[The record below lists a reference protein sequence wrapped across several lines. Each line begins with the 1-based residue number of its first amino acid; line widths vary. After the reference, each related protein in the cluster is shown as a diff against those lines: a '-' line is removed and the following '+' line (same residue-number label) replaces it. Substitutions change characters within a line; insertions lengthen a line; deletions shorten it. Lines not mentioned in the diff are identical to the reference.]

1 MNLQKTKLIHYLCND
16 NLDVRDILVVKSA
29 KVSLTLFVC
38 YNEYGGYMRI
48 LVTRH
53 GQTDWNVLK
62 KVQGKADINLNEF
75 GKEQALITKN
85 ALNNEKIDLIICS
98 PLKRARET
106 AEIINKDRNIKILF
120 DDRISE
126 RDFGEFEGIETSN
139 FDFRGYWDYYKNYKY
154 DKAENIQE
162 FFKRVYNFLDSIIEE
177 YKDKTIL
184 LVTHGGVSIP
194 INCYFNKNIPEGS
207 LVDAG
212 LVLGNCQVKIY
223 SKE

>member
-1 MNLQKTKLIHYLCND
+1 
-16 NLDVRDILVVKSA
+16 
-29 KVSLTLFVC
+29 
-38 YNEYGGYMRI
+38 MRI

-62 KVQGKADINLNEF
+62 RVQGKADINLNEF

-106 AEIINKDRNIKILF
+106 AEIINYGRNIKILF

-139 FDFRGYWDYYKNYKY
+139 FDFHGYWDYYKNYKY

-177 YKDKTIL
+177 YKDKIIL

-194 INCYFNKNIPEGS
+194 ISCYFNKNIPEGS
-207 LVDAG
+207 LIDAG
-212 LVLGNCQVKIY
+212 LVLGNCQVKTY